1 MWILQICIASFWWYL
16 GMNLLFR
23 EALVWAT
30 VDHIAWF
37 RLNFRGPST
46 RKWERFCRDV
56 GLLCVVTG
64 CLLFLKLPF
73 GMGALCLLITLP
85 TLLFLL

>member
-1 MWILQICIASFWWYL
+1 MWILHICIAAFWWYL

-37 RLNFRGPST
+37 RSHFRGPST
-46 RKWERFCRDV
+46 RKWERFCRDA
-56 GLLCVVTG
+56 GILCVATA
-64 CLLFLKLPF
+64 CLLLLNLPF
-73 GMGALCLLITLP
+73 GMGAFGLIAALP